1 MFAAVGATI
10 AAYEYIREAAVQSF
24 PQPVNQ
30 TALTAQTST
39 KPAKKRGSGFWGF
52 LATAWDFGK
61 NIVSLGLRVGAV
73 GFAIYGGLSIARG
86 LFKLVAGRATALGV
100 NLLSK
105 VNAKST
111 PAAIPAAM
119 AA

>member
-10 AAYEYIREAAVQSF
+10 AAYEYIREAAIQHP
-24 PQPVNQ
+24 PQPTTQ
-30 TALTAQTST
+30 SALTTQTST
-39 KPAKKRGSGFWGF
+39 PTVKKRGSGFWGF
-52 LATAWDFGK
+52 LKTAWDFGK
-61 NIVSLGLRVGAV
+61 NILNLGLRIGAV

-105 VNAKST
+105 VNGLST
-111 PAAIPAAM
+111 PAAM